1 MIKMI
6 LQAVLHW
13 QEKTEKLY
21 CRTIDHRVKAEIQLN
36 SSDRTDRPTVL
47 LFFFLSLFV
56 FFFFCVCKL
65 WQKRERGTSSTLY
78 CEFLLLLLLL
88 CSRLEAPDIHG
99 TRGQEFT
106 AETAEGCCA
115 ATAAACNTTNKQTK
129 KTNEQNIE
137 HCAVQWQHRSGSS
150 TVHSATAA
158 RGRGSLPDI
167 LYMFITRRIL
177 RKLISSYLG
186 VIEFNLRSNSACE
199 LGTISS
205 LFLRKAK
212 LKTF

>member
-6 LQAVLHW
+6 LQAVLHS

-21 CRTIDHRVKAEIQLN
+21 CRTIDNRVKAEIHLN

-47 LFFFLSLFV
+47 LFFFLSFRLFFP
-56 FFFFCVCKL
+56 FFFACVSCGRRERE
-65 WQKRERGTSSTLY
+65 RERGTRSTLY
-78 CEFLLLLLLL
+78 CEFLLLLLL

-137 HCAVQWQHRSGSS
+137 HCAVQWHHRSGSS
-150 TVHSATAA
+150 TVHAATAA

-167 LYMFITRRIL
+167 LYTFITQRIL
-177 RKLISSYLG
+177 RK
-186 VIEFNLRSNSACE
+186 
-199 LGTISS
+199 
-205 LFLRKAK
+205 
-212 LKTF
+212 